1 MVAPA
6 PEERAA
12 GRIGEQAIEVDAAF
26 GELVA
31 VAVAEVMADDADN
44 ARRREV
50 ARGEARVGGAAA
62 EDAFPFVVR
71 GDDAVVSHGADDE
84 DRIDLDGLL
93 TDSSGRTFFWRGRY
107 HENYNRRD
115 TEDLQLNVFEHF
127 KPKLPDAH
135 RATPYVML
143 GNIRPDLQL
152 DVLNQLTAPRY
163 VLADTIDIWI
173 ETQREKLGEVMRRA
187 DLLVVNDTESAKL
200 TGEANVIVAGHALR
214 KHGCKTV
221 IIKKGEHGAVLFH
234 EEGLFM
240 LPAYPVTEL
249 RDPTGAGDS
258 FAGALLGYL
267 ASAGATDFATLKQAM
282 VYGTAVASL
291 TVEAFSTDRLAKA
304 GCREIRARRKD
315 LLKLIKA

>member
-1 MVAPA
+1 MTTPTRIKHKGREADPVLVVGSVAYDSIITPHDKG
-6 PEERAA
+6 ERILGGSAA
-12 GRIGEQAIEVDAAF
+12 YACLAASYFASPRIVGVVGHDF
-26 GELVA
+26 RDRDRSKL
-31 VAVAEVMADDADN
+31 
-44 ARRREV
+44 ARR
-50 ARGEARVGGAAA
+50 G
-62 EDAFPFVVR
+62 
-71 GDDAVVSHGADDE
+71 
-84 DRIDLDGLL
+84 IDLDGLL
-93 TDSSGRTFFWRGRY
+93 TDASGRTFAWRGRY

-127 KPKLPDAH
+127 KPRLPEAH
-135 RATPYVML
+135 LATPFVML

-152 DVLNQLTAPRY
+152 DVLNQLAAPRF

-173 ETQREKLGEVMRRA
+173 ETQRDKLGEVMRRA

-200 TGEANVIVAGHALR
+200 TGESNVIVAGRDLR

-234 EEGLFM
+234 EEGMFA

-267 ASAGATDFATLKQAM
+267 AATGSTDFATLKQAM
-282 VYGTAVASL
+282 IYGTAVASL

-304 GCREIRARRKD
+304 GCREIRARRKE

>member
-1 MVAPA
+1 MGVVGHDFRDRDRNKLAK
-6 PEERAA
+6 
-12 GRIGEQAIEVDAAF
+12 
-26 GELVA
+26 
-31 VAVAEVMADDADN
+31 
-44 ARRREV
+44 
-50 ARGEARVGGAAA
+50 RG
-62 EDAFPFVVR
+62 
-71 GDDAVVSHGADDE
+71 
-84 DRIDLDGLL
+84 IDLDGLL
-93 TDSSGRTFFWRGRY
+93 TDSSGRTFSWRGRY

-115 TEDLQLNVFEHF
+115 TEDLQLNVFENF
-127 KPKLPDAH
+127 KPRLPEAH
-135 RATPYVML
+135 LSTPFVML

-152 DVLNQLTAPRY
+152 DVLNQLANPRF

-173 ETQREKLGEVMRRA
+173 ETQRDKLGEVMRRA

-200 TGEANVIVAGHALR
+200 TGESNVIVAGRELR

-234 EEGLFM
+234 EEGMFA

-267 ASAGATDFATLKQAM
+267 AATGATDFATLKQAM

-304 GCREIRARRKD
+304 GCREIRARRKE

>member
-1 MVAPA
+1 MTTPTRIKHKGREADPVLVVGSVAYDSIITPHDKGDRILGGSAAYACLAASYFA
-6 PEERAA
+6 PP
-12 GRIGEQAIEVDAAF
+12 RIVGVVGHDFRDRDRNKLAK
-26 GELVA
+26 
-31 VAVAEVMADDADN
+31 
-44 ARRREV
+44 
-50 ARGEARVGGAAA
+50 RG
-62 EDAFPFVVR
+62 
-71 GDDAVVSHGADDE
+71 
-84 DRIDLDGLL
+84 IDLDGLL
-93 TDSSGRTFFWRGRY
+93 TDSSGRTFSWRGRY

-115 TEDLQLNVFEHF
+115 SEDLQLNVFENF
-127 KPKLPDAH
+127 KPRLTAAH
-135 RATPYVML
+135 LSTPFVML

-152 DVLNQLTAPRY
+152 DVLNQLANPRF

-173 ETQREKLGEVMRRA
+173 ETQRDKLGEVMRRA

-200 TGEANVIVAGHALR
+200 TGESNVIVAGRELR

-234 EEGLFM
+234 EEGMFA

-267 ASAGATDFATLKQAM
+267 AATGSTDFATLKQAM

-304 GCREIRARRKD
+304 GCREIRARRKE

>member
-1 MVAPA
+1 MTTPTRIKNKGREADPVLVVGSVAYDSIVTPHDKGERILGGSAAYACLAASYFA
-6 PEERAA
+6 PP
-12 GRIGEQAIEVDAAF
+12 RIVGVVGHDFRDRDRNKLAK
-26 GELVA
+26 
-31 VAVAEVMADDADN
+31 
-44 ARRREV
+44 
-50 ARGEARVGGAAA
+50 RG
-62 EDAFPFVVR
+62 
-71 GDDAVVSHGADDE
+71 
-84 DRIDLDGLL
+84 IDLDGLL
-93 TDSSGRTFFWRGRY
+93 TDASGRTFFWRGRY

-127 KPKLPDAH
+127 KPKLTATH
-135 RATPYVML
+135 RATPFVML

-152 DVLNQLTAPRY
+152 EVLNQLTAPRF

-173 ETQREKLGEVMRRA
+173 ETQRDKLGEVMRRA

-200 TGEANVIVAGHALR
+200 TGEANVIVAGRALR
-214 KHGCKTV
+214 QHGCKTV

-234 EEGLFM
+234 EEGMFA

-267 ASAGATDFATLKQAM
+267 ASAGTTDFASIKQAM

-304 GCREIRARRKD
+304 GCREIRARRKE
-315 LLKLIKA
+315 LLKLIKP

>member
-1 MVAPA
+1 MTTPTRIKHKGREADPVLVVGSVAYDSIITPHDKGDRILGGSAAYACLAASYFA
-6 PEERAA
+6 PP
-12 GRIGEQAIEVDAAF
+12 RIVGVVGHDFRDRDRNKLAK
-26 GELVA
+26 
-31 VAVAEVMADDADN
+31 
-44 ARRREV
+44 
-50 ARGEARVGGAAA
+50 RG
-62 EDAFPFVVR
+62 
-71 GDDAVVSHGADDE
+71 
-84 DRIDLDGLL
+84 IDLDGLL
-93 TDSSGRTFFWRGRY
+93 TDSSGRTFSWRGRY

-127 KPKLPDAH
+127 KPRLPEAH
-135 RATPYVML
+135 LSTPFVML
-143 GNIRPDLQL
+143 GNILQL
-152 DVLNQLTAPRY
+152 DVLNQLANPRF

-173 ETQREKLGEVMRRA
+173 ETQRDKLGEVMRRA

-200 TGEANVIVAGHALR
+200 TGECNVIVAGRELR

-234 EEGLFM
+234 EEGLFA

-267 ASAGATDFATLKQAM
+267 AATGATDFATLKQAM

-304 GCREIRARRKD
+304 GCREIRARRKE

>member
-1 MVAPA
+1 MTTPTRIKHKGREADPVLVVGSVAYDSIITPHDKGERILGGSAAYACLAASYFA
-6 PEERAA
+6 PP
-12 GRIGEQAIEVDAAF
+12 RIVGVVGHDFRDRDRNKLAK
-26 GELVA
+26 
-31 VAVAEVMADDADN
+31 
-44 ARRREV
+44 
-50 ARGEARVGGAAA
+50 RG
-62 EDAFPFVVR
+62 
-71 GDDAVVSHGADDE
+71 
-84 DRIDLDGLL
+84 IDLDGLL
-93 TDSSGRTFFWRGRY
+93 TDASGRTFAWRGRY

-127 KPKLPDAH
+127 KPRLPEAH
-135 RATPYVML
+135 LATPFVML

-152 DVLNQLTAPRY
+152 DVLNQLANPRF

-173 ETQREKLGEVMRRA
+173 ETQRDKLGEVMRRA

-200 TGEANVIVAGHALR
+200 TGESNVIVAGRALR
-214 KHGCKTV
+214 QHGCKTV

-234 EEGLFM
+234 EEGMFA

-267 ASAGATDFATLKQAM
+267 AATGSTDFATLKQAM

-304 GCREIRARRKD
+304 GCREIRARRKE

>member
-1 MVAPA
+1 MTTPTRIKHKGREADPVLVVGSVAYDSIITPHDKGDRILGGSAAYACLAASYFA
-6 PEERAA
+6 PP
-12 GRIGEQAIEVDAAF
+12 RIVGVVGHDFRDRDRNKLAK
-26 GELVA
+26 
-31 VAVAEVMADDADN
+31 
-44 ARRREV
+44 
-50 ARGEARVGGAAA
+50 RG
-62 EDAFPFVVR
+62 
-71 GDDAVVSHGADDE
+71 
-84 DRIDLDGLL
+84 IDLDGLL
-93 TDSSGRTFFWRGRY
+93 TDSSGRTFSWRGRY

-115 TEDLQLNVFEHF
+115 TEDLQLNVFENF
-127 KPKLPDAH
+127 KPRLPEAH
-135 RATPYVML
+135 LSTPFVML

-152 DVLNQLTAPRY
+152 DVLNQLANPRF

-173 ETQREKLGEVMRRA
+173 ETQRDKLGEVMRRA

-200 TGEANVIVAGHALR
+200 TGESNVIVAGRELR

-234 EEGLFM
+234 EEGMFA

-267 ASAGATDFATLKQAM
+267 AATGATDFATLKQAM

-304 GCREIRARRKD
+304 GCREIRARRKE

>member
-1 MVAPA
+1 MTTPTRIKHKGREADPVLVVGSVAYDSIITPHDKGDRILGGSAAYACLAASYFA
-6 PEERAA
+6 PPRIVGVVGHDFR
-12 GRIGEQAIEVDAAF
+12 GRDRNKLAK
-26 GELVA
+26 
-31 VAVAEVMADDADN
+31 
-44 ARRREV
+44 
-50 ARGEARVGGAAA
+50 RG
-62 EDAFPFVVR
+62 
-71 GDDAVVSHGADDE
+71 
-84 DRIDLDGLL
+84 IDLDGLL
-93 TDSSGRTFFWRGRY
+93 TDASGRTFSWRGRY

-127 KPKLPDAH
+127 KPRLSPAH
-135 RATPYVML
+135 VTTPFVML

-152 DVLNQLTAPRY
+152 DVLNQLSAPRF

-173 ETQREKLGEVMRRA
+173 ETQRDKLAEVMRRA

-200 TGEANVIVAGHALR
+200 TGEDNTIIAGRELR

-234 EEGLFM
+234 EEGMFA
-240 LPAYPVTEL
+240 LPAFPVTEL

-267 ASAGATDFATLKQAM
+267 AASGMTDFAALKQAM
-282 VYGTAVASL
+282 IYGTVVASL

-304 GCREIRARRKD
+304 GCREIRARRKE